1 MGKHIKGSKKILS
14 WKFDVRMSD
23 DSYIKDNCLDKNWR
37 SYEVVLVDSL
47 VTKKKSV
54 RVNDK
59 DLLVEE
65 FW

>member
-1 MGKHIKGSKKILS
+1 
-14 WKFDVRMSD
+14 MSD

-37 SYEVVLVDSL
+37 NYEVVLVDS
-47 VTKKKSV
+47 VVSKKKSV
-54 RVNDK
+54 RVNNK